1 LFRFRIERTGGGG
14 AQVNAPF
21 TKPADADPMS
31 DPIAPAGHDAVRAA
45 IRRAADA
52 TGVNFS
58 MLVETAR
65 RESAL
70 NPNAR
75 AGTSSA
81 TGLFQFIESTWLDM
95 VRRHGA
101 DHGLGAQAAALRNG
115 ANADTRRDI
124 LALRCDPELSA
135 RMAGELARENAT
147 TLQARLGRA
156 PNAGELYAAHVMG
169 PNGALRLIE
178 AAQQGAPSA
187 VALFP
192 REAAANRGLFYAN
205 GQPRSAQ
212 QLLDRLQLDADAS
225 MAAARGE
232 GGGRLEYGRDGEPM
246 SPALAQ
252 ALFAF
257 ALLPLLRSGADEQA
271 QQRNPLEALSAY
283 ARTSGV

>member
-1 LFRFRIERTGGGG
+1 
-14 AQVNAPF
+14 
-21 TKPADADPMS
+21 MS

-58 MLVETAR
+58 LLVETAR

-101 DHGLGAQAAALRNG
+101 AHGLSEQSAALRNG
-115 ANADTRRDI
+115 ANAQTRSEI
-124 LALRCDPELSA
+124 LALRSDPELSA
-135 RMAGELARENAT
+135 RMAGELARENAN

-156 PNAGELYAAHVMG
+156 PTAGELYAAHVMG
-169 PNGALRLIE
+169 SGGALRLIE
-178 AAQQGAPSA
+178 AAAQGAPSA

-212 QLLDRLQLDADAS
+212 GLLDRLQLDADAS
-225 MAAARGE
+225 MNTPGA
-232 GGGRLEYGRDGEPM
+232 GRLDYGREGEPM

-257 ALLPLLRSGADEQA
+257 ALLPLLRSGEDDHP
-271 QQRNPLEALSAY
+271 QRNPLEALTAY
-283 ARTSGV
+283 ARANGA

>member
-1 LFRFRIERTGGGG
+1 MT
-14 AQVNAPF
+14 
-21 TKPADADPMS
+21 S
-31 DPIAPAGHDAVRAA
+31 PIAPAGQDAVHAA

-58 MLVETAR
+58 LLVETAR

-70 NPNAR
+70 NPDAR
-75 AGTSSA
+75 AGTSTA

-101 DHGLGAQAAALRNG
+101 DHGLGAEATALQNG
-115 ANADTRRDI
+115 ANAQTRRDI
-124 LALRCDPELSA
+124 LALRSDPEISA
-135 RMAGELARENAT
+135 RMAGELARENAA
-147 TLQARLGRA
+147 TLEARLGRA

-169 PNGALRLIE
+169 PNGAVRLIE
-178 AAQQGAPSA
+178 AAQQGVSSA
-187 VALFP
+187 VSLFP

-212 QLLDRLQLDADAS
+212 GLLDRLRLDADAS
-225 MAAARGE
+225 MGAGQQTQA
-232 GGGRLEYGRDGEPM
+232 GGRLEYGREGEAM

-257 ALLPLLRSGADEQA
+257 ALLPLLRSGEDQQTE
-271 QQRNPLEALSAY
+271 QRNPMEALTAY
-283 ARTSGV
+283 ARTNGV

>member
-1 LFRFRIERTGGGG
+1 MT
-14 AQVNAPF
+14 
-21 TKPADADPMS
+21 S
-31 DPIAPAGHDAVRAA
+31 PIAPAGQDAVRAA
-45 IRRAADA
+45 IRRASDA
-52 TGVNFS
+52 TGVNFNL
-58 MLVETAR
+58 LVETAR

-95 VRRHGA
+95 VRRHGTE
-101 DHGLGAQAAALRNG
+101 HGLGAQATALRNG
-115 ANADTRRDI
+115 ANAETRRDI
-124 LALRCDPELSA
+124 LALRNDPELSA

-178 AAQQGAPSA
+178 AAQQGAPNA
-187 VALFP
+187 VTLFP

-212 QLLDRLQLDADAS
+212 GLLDRLRLDADAS
-225 MAAARGE
+225 MNAGSS
-232 GGGRLEYGRDGEPM
+232 GGRLEYGRDGEAM

-257 ALLPLLRSGADEQA
+257 ALLPLLGNNERDDQKP
-271 QQRNPLEALSAY
+271 NPLEALSAY
-283 ARTSGV
+283 ARTNGI

>member
-1 LFRFRIERTGGGG
+1 MT
-14 AQVNAPF
+14 
-21 TKPADADPMS
+21 S
-31 DPIAPAGHDAVRAA
+31 PIAPAGQDAVHAA

-58 MLVETAR
+58 LLVETAR

-75 AGTSSA
+75 ASTSSA
-81 TGLFQFIESTWLDM
+81 SGLFQFIESTWLDM

-101 DHGLGAQAAALRNG
+101 DHGLGAQATALQNG
-115 ANADTRRDI
+115 ANAQTRRDI
-124 LALRCDPELSA
+124 LALRSDPELSA
-135 RMAGELARENAT
+135 RMAGELARENAA
-147 TLQARLGRA
+147 TLEARLGRS

-169 PNGALRLIE
+169 PHGALRLIE
-178 AAQQGAPSA
+178 AAQQGASNA
-187 VALFP
+187 VSLFP

-212 QLLDRLQLDADAS
+212 ALLDRLGLDADAS
-225 MAAARGE
+225 MGAAQQTQ
-232 GGGRLEYGRDGEPM
+232 GGGRLEYGREGEAM

-257 ALLPLLRSGADEQA
+257 ALLPLLKNSSDEQTDR
-271 QQRNPLEALSAY
+271 RNPMEALTAY
-283 ARTSGV
+283 ARTNAS

>member
-1 LFRFRIERTGGGG
+1 M
-14 AQVNAPF
+14 Q
-21 TKPADADPMS
+21 
-31 DPIAPAGHDAVRAA
+31 AA

-58 MLVETAR
+58 LLVETAR

-70 NPNAR
+70 NPNAQ

-81 TGLFQFIESTWLDM
+81 SGLFQFIESTWLDM

-101 DHGLGAQAAALRNG
+101 EHGLGAEAQALQNG
-115 ANADTRRDI
+115 ANAQTRRDI
-124 LALRCDPELSA
+124 LALRSDPEISA
-135 RMAGELARENAT
+135 RMAGELTRENAT

-169 PNGALRLIE
+169 PGGALRLIE
-178 AAQQGAPSA
+178 AAQQGAPNA
-187 VALFP
+187 VSLFP

-212 QLLDRLQLDADAS
+212 GLLDRLQLDADAS
-225 MAAARGE
+225 MGASQPSQGA
-232 GGGRLEYGRDGEPM
+232 GGKLEYGRDGEAM
-246 SPALAQ
+246 SPSLAQ

-257 ALLPLLRSGADEQA
+257 ALLPLLRSGESEQTE
-271 QQRNPLEALSAY
+271 QRNPMEALTAY
-283 ARTSGV
+283 ARTNGV

>member
-1 LFRFRIERTGGGG
+1 
-14 AQVNAPF
+14 
-21 TKPADADPMS
+21 MS
-31 DPIAPAGHDAVRAA
+31 DPIAPAGPDAVRAA

-52 TGVNFS
+52 TGVNFPL
-58 MLVETAR
+58 LVETAR

-101 DHGLGAQAAALRNG
+101 NHGLGPQAAALRNG
-115 ANADTRRDI
+115 ANAETRRDI
-124 LALRCDPELSA
+124 LALRSDPELSA
-135 RMAGELARENAT
+135 RMAGELARENAQ
-147 TLQARLGRA
+147 TLQARLGRT
-156 PNAGELYAAHVMG
+156 PGAGELYAAHVMG
-169 PNGALRLIE
+169 SGGALRLIE
-178 AAQQGAPSA
+178 AAQRGDQNA
-187 VALFP
+187 VTLFP
-192 REAAANRGLFYAN
+192 REAAANRGLFYAS

-212 QLLDRLQLDADAS
+212 GLLDRLQLDADAG
-225 MAAARGE
+225 MGAANPEAPR
-232 GGGRLEYGRDGEPM
+232 RLDYGNDGEAM

-257 ALLPLLRSGADEQA
+257 ALLPLLHSGEDEQT

-283 ARTSGV
+283 ARTNGV

>member
-1 LFRFRIERTGGGG
+1 M
-14 AQVNAPF
+14 
-21 TKPADADPMS
+21 DAAARGLTRHLPNRPTPGSMTS
-31 DPIAPAGHDAVRAA
+31 PIAPAGQDTVHAA

-58 MLVETAR
+58 LLVETAR

-75 AGTSSA
+75 ANTSSA

-101 DHGLGAQAAALRNG
+101 AHGLGEQANALRNG
-115 ANADTRRDI
+115 ANAQTRRDI
-124 LALRCDPELSA
+124 LALRSDPELSA
-135 RMAGELARENAT
+135 RMAGELARENAA

-178 AAQQGAPSA
+178 AAQQGAPNA
-187 VALFP
+187 VSIFP

-212 QLLDRLQLDADAS
+212 GLLDRLGLDADAGIGS
-225 MAAARGE
+225 AQQSPAASA
-232 GGGRLEYGRDGEPM
+232 GRLEYGSEGEAM

-257 ALLPLLRSGADEQA
+257 ALLPLLRSGEDEQ
-271 QQRNPLEALSAY
+271 QPNQRSPLEALTAY
-283 ARTSGV
+283 ARTNGV